1 MKSVTEYPFSI
12 ASGGTYTLPAMGDY
26 FRIQSST
33 GTLNV
38 TVEGAGTLP
47 NLLSGQGIKN
57 TPFQRLVLVNTSG
70 ALNTGTI
77 LIASEE
83 FVDNRTFGVNDLSA
97 GTINTLRQPL
107 TATGFFTAITPIAAN
122 TPDTIFSPGSNVN
135 GAILLSASFGLTNAT
150 SFPVG
155 GFITKTS
162 APTSVVDGTPNFA
175 SGSTALVASTYTAA
189 AQMPCPQFIPAGQ
202 GLYFITDVA
211 SGGQNGGN
219 ARFARFRLL

>member
-33 GTLNV
+33 GSISV

-57 TPFQRLVLVNTSG
+57 TPFRRLVLVNTSG

-83 FVDNRTFGVNDLSA
+83 FIDNRTFGVNDLSA

-107 TATGFFTAITPIAAN
+107 TQTGFFVDAAALTAN
-122 TPDTIFSPGSNVN
+122 TPVQVFSPGSNLN
-135 GAILLSASFGLTNAT
+135 GAILLNADSSAFVASGSFVQT
-150 SFPVG
+150 
-155 GFITKTS
+155 FITKAS
-162 APTSVVDGTPNFA
+162 APVSVVDGSVLMMAKITATTGASFWA
-175 SGSTALVASTYTAA
+175 SGNL
-189 AQMPCPQFIPAGQ
+189 QKEQFIAAGQ
-202 GLYFITDVA
+202 GLYFISNVNTGST
-211 SGGQNGGN
+211 SGDF
-219 ARFARFRLL
+219 RSARFRLL